1 MVGLDFYI
9 PSTLEDEVEKLGYIL
24 ERDERAKNF
33 IDWRQEKE
41 NAVRSAVAGLERPKV
56 RAMSLELEKMDAYV
70 EARSYEREAKEKEKR
85 GEYGAAIEL
94 WKRYAEVKER
104 KGSYFFG
111 YLWIF
116 QRCTN
121 LRQVR
126 VMGGSGRIFCGGI
139 EACRENRRVFS
150 LGAHDES
157 GMSDV

>member
-104 KGSYFFG
+104 KGSYFLVSMDISTLHEFATG
-111 YLWIF
+111 ASYGRKRQNFLWWHRSV
-116 QRCTN
+116 QRKSESI
-121 LRQVR
+121 L
-126 VMGGSGRIFCGGI
+126 SGC
-139 EACRENRRVFS
+139 S
-150 LGAHDES
+150 
-157 GMSDV
+157 